1 MRIAAQTLLIC
12 VLAAAFP
19 LAAAEPDRQVADDVV
34 AVNVLLLPDEQMTA
48 RARELNHAL
57 RQTYPAGFALDASHV
72 PHISLLQGYVRS
84 RDLADLYSAVEKATQ
99 KRSLTG
105 RQLNVSG
112 LEHKPWD
119 DKELTNIKIEKTPE
133 LEAFQADLVAAL
145 SPYLV
150 HAGDKAAFV
159 TSNADAGID
168 QRTIEYVRT
177 FVQERTGK
185 RFEPHVTVG
194 ISDAATARKVTAQH
208 SASTKVTI
216 ASVAVF
222 QLGIVGT
229 ARKELW
235 RQLD

>member
-1 MRIAAQTLLIC
+1 MRIAAKSLLIC
-12 VLAAAFP
+12 ALAAAFP
-19 LAAAEPDRQVADDVV
+19 LAAAEPDRQVSHDVV
-34 AVNVLLLPDEQMTA
+34 AVNVLLLPDEQMIA
-48 RARELNHAL
+48 RARGVNHAL

-72 PHISLLQGYVRS
+72 PHISVLHGYVQS
-84 RDLADLYSAVEKATQ
+84 KDLTNVYSAVSRVIV
-99 KRSLTG
+99 KRPLTG

-150 HAGDKAAFV
+150 EAGDKTAFF
-159 TSNADAGID
+159 TSNEDASVD
-168 QRTIEYVRT
+168 QQTIEYVRT
-177 FVQERTGK
+177 FVQKHAGN

-194 ISDAATARKVTAQH
+194 ISDAETARKVTAQH
-208 SASTKVTI
+208 SASAKVTI

-222 QLGIVGT
+222 QLGNVGT

-235 RQLD
+235 REP